1 MKTFLTLVCLLL
13 LQTAF
18 AQNWEVIQPGVSSKF
33 QGDWRYQLF
42 INVDHNFVKSTI
54 NIFTDSIVTSG
65 SEQYL
70 YLRRDQEIASLSNVF
85 YWGPA
90 FYYVALN
97 EPGRFGDIVIKSASG
112 DYKFISH
119 CGDTIVL
126 KSKASVNQSWLF
138 APLNNG
144 RYLEAK
150 VLSIQVGSVLGAL
163 DSVKTIEIIAKDSL
177 GQIMTSDQWNG
188 KTFQLSKQHGLLSAP
203 AFRIVNCTGN
213 AYMYISDIIIYH
225 LVSYKKNNQWLGKP
239 DVKLDEIFNLQIGD
253 VFHFNQSGYSTGGS
267 GVYSYNTNGQSIEKL
282 ISKTYY
288 PLGDSLHLI
297 FDRFSVDSSQSIQ
310 QFIPYISV
318 IRKHDTLIQTI
329 QLNRF
334 RHVVDALDSSSTDSS
349 SVYFVSYDT
358 SLNGRIKLAL
368 PKFGFSFWGNSIFR
382 LSCSPNSSQ
391 GAGFGYIVVSK
402 DLGVIQIREE
412 HPSIVVMTSCNIAS
426 RSLAYFRRS
435 GETWGT
441 PFDTLAVLGIEGSEF
456 STEKIEVFPNPV
468 KAGEWISLSSTH
480 SGTIR
485 FYNSIGTF
493 MGSYDQN
500 KFILAPETYGKGI
513 YFWQFEGK
521 NGQIKRG
528 KLLVE

>member
-1 MKTFLTLVCLLL
+1 MKRFLPLVYFLIGYG
-13 LQTAF
+13 AF
-18 AQNWEVIQPGVSSKF
+18 AQNWEAIQPGVNSKF
-33 QGDWRYQLF
+33 QGDWRYQLY
-42 INVDHNFVKSTI
+42 IDVDHNNAKSTI
-54 NIFTDSIVTSG
+54 NIFTDSIATVGT
-65 SEQYL
+65 EQCL

-85 YWGPA
+85 YFGPA
-90 FYYVALN
+90 FHYVALN
-97 EPGRFGDIVIKSASG
+97 EPGRFGEKVIKSASG

-150 VLSIQVGSVLGAL
+150 VLSIQAGSVFGAI

-203 AFRIVNCTGN
+203 AFRIVNCSGN
-213 AYMYISDIIIYH
+213 AYMYISDNLIYH

-253 VFHFNQSGYSTGGS
+253 VFHFGQSGYSSGYS
-267 GVYSYNTNGQSIEKL
+267 GVYSYNTRGQSIEKL
-282 ISKTYY
+282 IAKTYF
-288 PLGDSLHLI
+288 PSGDSLQLI
-297 FDRFSVDSSQSIQ
+297 FDRVSVDSSQSVQ
-310 QFIPYISV
+310 QFIPYVSV

-334 RHVVDALDSSSTDSS
+334 RQVVDGLDSSSTDSS
-349 SVYFVSYDT
+349 SVYFISYDT
-358 SLNGRIKLAL
+358 SLNARIKLAL
-368 PKFGFSFWGNSIFR
+368 PKFGFYFGGDIFR

-391 GAGFGYIVVSK
+391 GSGFGYIVVSK
-402 DLGVIQIREE
+402 DLGIIQIREE
-412 HPSIVVMTSCNIAS
+412 HPSVIVMTSCYSAF

-441 PFDTLAVLGIEGSEF
+441 PFDTLAILGIHQNKLEI
-456 STEKIEVFPNPV
+456 EKVELFPNPV
-468 KAGEWISLSSTH
+468 KAGEWINISSTQ
-480 SGTIR
+480 SGIIS
-485 FYNSIGTF
+485 FHNSIGTF
-493 MGSYDQN
+493 MGSYEDN
-500 KFILAPETYGKGI
+500 NFMLGPDTYPKGI